1 MRRAAP
7 AGLVALAWVVV
18 GSGLSGLATYVL
30 LVVVARAVGPV
41 AYGDF
46 SVFWTFVVVVS
57 LGGFLPVEQLTA
69 RTVGRRL
76 AVGLSP
82 GSALRDGV
90 RSGSLVAGVVLAAGV
105 VLLVAQPGVPDP
117 RLVVLVPVV
126 VAGFVVQ
133 FAARGVLAGVR
144 DLRGYAAVLVTDAG
158 VRAVV
163 AAVLWAG
170 GVTSV
175 LPYMVGV
182 TASCVA
188 CALVGLVL
196 ARRARP
202 PADGPAAAPDDV
214 AAPGTDDRI
223 TTRALVPLVV
233 AASCMQLLLNSG
245 VLVARAV
252 PDAEAALAGVILA
265 VLTLVR
271 LPVFVFQAAQ
281 AGYVS
286 RVAALHRTRDGAGLR
301 RLVALIGGVVA
312 VVAGVTLVTAAT
324 IGPQLVRW
332 VFGAGYDVERGA
344 VVLVAV
350 GVAGYL
356 AASVLNDLAVALGA
370 HRAVVVAWPAAVVV
384 AAGSLLLARGSA
396 TWACTLPLAV
406 GAATAALVLGP
417 VVASRVRSVLS
428 LPPGPGG
435 PKEVDE
441 RA

>member
-182 TASCVA
+182 TAS
-188 CALVGLVL
+188 
-196 ARRARP
+196 
-202 PADGPAAAPDDV
+202 
-214 AAPGTDDRI
+214 
-223 TTRALVPLVV
+223 
-233 AASCMQLLLNSG
+233 
-245 VLVARAV
+245 
-252 PDAEAALAGVILA
+252 
-265 VLTLVR
+265 
-271 LPVFVFQAAQ
+271 
-281 AGYVS
+281 
-286 RVAALHRTRDGAGLR
+286 
-301 RLVALIGGVVA
+301 
-312 VVAGVTLVTAAT
+312 
-324 IGPQLVRW
+324 
-332 VFGAGYDVERGA
+332 
-344 VVLVAV
+344 
-350 GVAGYL
+350 
-356 AASVLNDLAVALGA
+356 
-370 HRAVVVAWPAAVVV
+370 
-384 AAGSLLLARGSA
+384 
-396 TWACTLPLAV
+396 
-406 GAATAALVLGP
+406 
-417 VVASRVRSVLS
+417 
-428 LPPGPGG
+428 
-435 PKEVDE
+435 
-441 RA
+441 